1 MLENYLGYL
10 VKVKNLINDT
20 GLTSINDITLD
31 TKDRSLA
38 LSEGN
43 LIGNIGDL
51 FSMIGADVLSKNF
64 KSVNFANKKPENIDY
79 LEFCVYD
86 KLETLDSVKSY
97 YERLKNSLEV
107 SSKNSGD
114 VLKSINTDDGIVSN
128 REVGGNENIG
138 VISDEK
144 KYTNEGVKLSS
155 IKELDVTGNSLY
167 ARRYREINQDFEED
181 SEQEVNIDDILELLD
196 EDDVDNTSPEEY
208 GYDELSEEDL
218 SELGLG
224 DYSDE
229 GVEQESEWLTDSDG
243 YDELSEEDLAD
254 LGIGGYQDSE
264 DIEDSESEDGDYDDL
279 SEEDL
284 SELGLSGYDSE
295 EDSSEEPEDEQND
308 SGTSVWEDAFSDG
321 DDNVDLESLD
331 WGNDEGDSTDYS
343 FLDNAWDKLYA
354 KQHSNLSKKD
364 LKGKDAA
371 DKLVDISNGLLDTIR
386 RKINESQVS

>member
-10 VKVKNLINDT
+10 AKVKNLINDT

-38 LSEGN
+38 LSEGD

-51 FSMIGADVLSKNF
+51 FSIIGADVLSKNF

-86 KLETLDSVKSY
+86 KLETLDSVKPY

-128 REVGGNENIG
+128 REVGGSENIG

-155 IKELDVTGNSLY
+155 IRELDVTGNSLY

-181 SEQEVNIDDILELLD
+181 SEQEVNIDDILELFD
-196 EDDVDNTSPEEY
+196 EDNVDNTSSEEY

-229 GVEQESEWLTDSDG
+229 GVEEESEWNTDSEG

-295 EDSSEEPEDEQND
+295 EDLSEESEDEQND
-308 SGTSVWEDAFSDG
+308 SGTSVWEDAFLDG

>member
-38 LSEGN
+38 LSEGD

-51 FSMIGADVLSKNF
+51 FSIIGADVLSKNF

-138 VISDEK
+138 VINDEK
-144 KYTNEGVKLSS
+144 EYTNEGVKLSS
-155 IKELDVTGNSLY
+155 IRELDVTGNSLY

-181 SEQEVNIDDILELLD
+181 SEQEVNIDDILELFD
-196 EDDVDNTSPEEY
+196 EDNADNTSSEEY
-208 GYDELSEEDL
+208 GYDDLSEEDL

-229 GVEQESEWLTDSDG
+229 GAEQESGWITDSEG

-279 SEEDL
+279 SEEEL

-295 EDSSEEPEDEQND
+295 EDSSEESEDEQSD

>member
-20 GLTSINDITLD
+20 GLTSITDITLD

-38 LSEGN
+38 LSEGD

-144 KYTNEGVKLSS
+144 KYTSEGVKLSS
-155 IKELDVTGNSLY
+155 IRELDVTGNSLY
-167 ARRYREINQDFEED
+167 AKRYREINQDFEED
-181 SEQEVNIDDILELLD
+181 SEQEVNINDILELFD
-196 EDDVDNTSPEEY
+196 EDNVDNTSSEEY

-229 GVEQESEWLTDSDG
+229 GAEQESEWLTDSEG

-331 WGNDEGDSTDYS
+331 WGNDEGDSTDYG